1 MMMMRVEFIL
11 LVYWDQTTN
20 GLKTHNKYKTK
31 SGIVWSVELL
41 WCGSVWLPVSWSRR
55 GAQCQDKERGGLSR
69 APGRALAG
77 HQGRQLLDAHRLLGV
92 KQVIHPEGLLA
103 GRGGGRGR
111 GRGHH
116 HLRLGL
122 GLGGRVL
129 VVPERRGLPRLG
141 HPFTELVQDADGAVL
156 PDPVADLQRVDP
168 HGQLAGEGAVEE
180 GGAEAAAVAGLR
192 DHGVH
197 LAVDADAAVA
207 RALERLL
214 GEPVVTVPPPQNLD
228 QTVAKFLQLGFANIA
243 LGQTDQMDQKIGRG

>member
-1 MMMMRVEFIL
+1 V
-11 LVYWDQTTN
+11 
-20 GLKTHNKYKTK
+20 
-31 SGIVWSVELL
+31 SGQ
-41 WCGSVWLPVSWSRR
+41 GAGR
-55 GAQCQDKERGGLSR
+55 GARGGLSR

-77 HQGRQLLDAHRLLGV
+77 HQGRQLLDAHRLLGVKQVIHPEGLLAGRGGGRGRGHRHHHLRLGLGLGGRVLGV

>member
-1 MMMMRVEFIL
+1 
-11 LVYWDQTTN
+11 
-20 GLKTHNKYKTK
+20 
-31 SGIVWSVELL
+31 VWSVELL

-55 GAQCQDKERGGLSR
+55 GTQCRDKERGGLSR

-77 HQGRQLLDAHRLLGV
+77 HQRRQLLDAHRLLGV